1 MAPRQRASV
10 GSDSTIVSDNNSS
23 LFFEKQYTA
32 LMPPQSNILN
42 GTCTLGQLIEEGRDQ
57 MQMNGQ
63 YIREA
68 YITNEKQPHLRLFDS
83 VYYSKRPYDV
93 SFVFVTSPLHL
104 IYTTEKEQFCN
115 ITPISFTSVKVSNRL
130 PLP

>member
-1 MAPRQRASV
+1 MAPRQRASM
-10 GSDSTIVSDNNSS
+10 GSDSTILPDNNSS

-32 LMPPQSNILN
+32 LKSPQSNILN

-93 SFVFVTSPLHL
+93 SLFLSPVL
-104 IYTTEKEQFCN
+104 C
-115 ITPISFTSVKVSNRL
+115 V
-130 PLP
+130 